1 MTLYIILILLALLC
15 ASTDVSPVKNRIVVT
30 LPFIVLLFLMSALR
44 DHMGGFDYDMY
55 AIYYSRIVNIVDY
68 FNGSYHSYF
77 RTKNFEEGFVVL
89 SSLIRTIDFT
99 NGPYFFFFTLALITF
114 GIFLPSLKEY
124 TPYVFIAIL
133 FYLYKGYFWHN
144 FTLVR
149 QAASIAF
156 FVYSIRYVRSK
167 EYWKYIV
174 FNLIA
179 FSIHHAAVILIPLC
193 FILNYKL
200 SIKTILIM
208 FSVAFVF
215 CLSGPLM
222 KDICMQIASIFGMGS
237 RLASYISDKGTIN
250 PLNFCEILVI
260 LFVAL
265 FYRNDY
271 EKKEPYFN
279 IFLNLFIISSLIL
292 IAFSSFEI
300 IARFKEYFVIA
311 YMILVSY
318 MVGHIE
324 NNRDRWVVF
333 ALFSFY
339 VTVGYFRYLVFF
351 REIPYKWLLW

>member
-1 MTLYIILILLALLC
+1 MALYILLILLALLC
-15 ASTDVSPVKNRIVVT
+15 ASTDVKPVKNRIVVT
-30 LPFIVLLFLMSALR
+30 LPFILLLFSMSAFR
-44 DHMGGFDYDMY
+44 DHMGGYDYDMY
-55 AIYYSRIVNIVDY
+55 AAYYGRIVNIVDY
-68 FNGSYHSYF
+68 FRGLYEPYYRSK
-77 RTKNFEEGFVVL
+77 TFEEGFVFL

-99 NGPYFFFFTLALITF
+99 NGPYFFFFMMALVTF
-114 GIFLPSLKEY
+114 GIFIPSLKEY

-144 FTLVR
+144 FTLIR
-149 QAASIAF
+149 QAVSIAF
-156 FVYSIRYVRSK
+156 FVFSIRYVKSK
-167 EYWKYIV
+167 EYWEYIL

-179 FSIHHAAVILIPLC
+179 FSLHHAAVILIPLC

-208 FSVAFVF
+208 FSVAFVL
-215 CLSGPLM
+215 CLSGPLLR
-222 KDICMQIASIFGMGS
+222 DICVQIASTFGMGS
-237 RLASYISDKGTIN
+237 RFASYISDKGTIN
-250 PLNFCEILVI
+250 PLNFFEIFVI

-265 FYRNDY
+265 FYRNYY

-300 IARFKEYFVIA
+300 FARFKEFFVVA
-311 YMILVSY
+311 YMILISY

-324 NNRDRWVVF
+324 RNRNRWVVF
-333 ALFSFY
+333 AFLSIY
-339 VTVGYFRYLVFF
+339 VMIGYFRYLVYF